1 MSGEVYRRDAKDVAC
16 SLESAKMLDSFSQF
30 FLFRPVRT
38 MLPRFENLRLPSA
51 CVPPDGTREKRLR
64 RVFAALSASAATTGI
79 AFSLSGC
86 SVVHINGSLRTTDD
100 GICVVRPEKVTDRVH
115 DMLIKLLDKKGFAVV
130 ELSQGADPGACPQTI
145 VYNWAG
151 EQYYVPALVKQY
163 AINIDLYVNGEKYA
177 NASFDPSRNLVSTHS
192 RYIPFSRYLARM
204 LDRLFPGRTEIGR

>member
-1 MSGEVYRRDAKDVAC
+1 
-16 SLESAKMLDSFSQF
+16 
-30 FLFRPVRT
+30 

-64 RVFAALSASAATTGI
+64 RVFAALSASAAATGI

-130 ELSQGADPGACPQTI
+130 ELPPGADPGACPQT
-145 VYNWAG
+145 
-151 EQYYVPALVKQY
+151 
-163 AINIDLYVNGEKYA
+163 DLYVNGEKYA